1 MGVLFSCILKKNR
14 LMFKD
19 MRAIVLGV
27 DPEMQAMNIKK
38 QWTDIYYDVQFE
50 NVYRLLE
57 WSSILEFAQ
66 NIEHYDNEEFQKFT
80 EAIAKIK

>member
-1 MGVLFSCILKKNR
+1 MVPSSDIMGVLFSCILKKNR

-38 QWTDIYYDVQFE
+38 
-50 NVYRLLE
+50 
-57 WSSILEFAQ
+57 
-66 NIEHYDNEEFQKFT
+66 
-80 EAIAKIK
+80 